1 MKRFMSF
8 IGHWFIIH
16 HSASTGS
23 LVVDP
28 EHIGDVYP
36 DVDDVDPL
44 LDGELEL
51 VVVAVQAEVPDSHP
65 AMASQQQGGVQWL
78 HGYGLNNI
86 NDI

>member
-1 MKRFMSF
+1 MSF
-8 IGHWFIIH
+8 IGHWFIID
-16 HSASTGS
+16 HSVSTRS
-23 LVVDP
+23 LVVNP

-65 AMASQQQGGVQWL
+65 AMA
-78 HGYGLNNI
+78 
-86 NDI
+86 

>member
-8 IGHWFIIH
+8 IGHWFIID
-16 HSASTGS
+16 HSVSTRS
-23 LVVDP
+23 LVVNP

-44 LDGELEL
+44 LDGELKL

-65 AMASQQQGGVQWL
+65 AMASQQQGGVKCS
-78 HGYGLNNI
+78 YGI
-86 NDI
+86 

>member
-8 IGHWFIIH
+8 ID
-16 HSASTGS
+16 HSVSTGS

-28 EHIGDVYP
+28 EHICDVYP

-65 AMASQQQGGVQWL
+65 VMASQQQGGVQCS
-78 HGYGLNNI
+78 YGI
-86 NDI
+86 